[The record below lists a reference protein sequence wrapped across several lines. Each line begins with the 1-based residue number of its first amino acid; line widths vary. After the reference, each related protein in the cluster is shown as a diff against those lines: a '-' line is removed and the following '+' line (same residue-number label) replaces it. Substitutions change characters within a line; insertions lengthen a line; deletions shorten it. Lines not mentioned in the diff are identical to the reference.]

1 MERYN
6 YTDSSSIAKAIKEQY
21 FRNNMQEHNF
31 ESFIYDNNQ
40 VILPRSEK
48 QLDLDSAASGDLEG
62 AASGYGHEV
71 YCPEGIPVETA
82 LFALLGAA
90 ALSFGILFMEITMI
104 TGAKRK
110 KREIKRYDD
119 FDNMLDNGYFSGLS
133 DLAWQGMFQW
143 HDYLNECWNEA

>member
-21 FRNNMQEHNF
+21 FRNNMQNHNF

-48 QLDLDSAASGDLEG
+48 QLDLDSAASVDLEG

-90 ALSFGILFMEITMI
+90 ALSFGILFM
-104 TGAKRK
+104 GG
-110 KREIKRYDD
+110 D
-119 FDNMLDNGYFSGLS
+119 
-133 DLAWQGMFQW
+133 
-143 HDYLNECWNEA
+143 

>member
-6 YTDSSSIAKAIKEQY
+6 YTDSSSIADAIKTQY
-21 FRNNMQEHNF
+21 FKNYGKSNKFEKFIFKNNE
-31 ESFIYDNNQ
+31 
-40 VILPRSEK
+40 PRSEK
-48 QLDLDSAASGDLEG
+48 QLDLES
-62 AASGYGHEV
+62 AASGYGHEL

-110 KREIKRYDD
+110 KRDTRISYDNIHEPEND
-119 FDNMLDNGYFSGLS
+119 YFIRLT
-133 DLAWQGMFQW
+133 DVVWQGMFQKHDYFNRW
-143 HDYLNECWNEA
+143 HDA

>member
-6 YTDSSSIAKAIKEQY
+6 YTNSSSIADAIKTQY
-21 FRNNMQEHNF
+21 FKSYGKKNKFEKFIFENNE
-31 ESFIYDNNQ
+31 
-40 VILPRSEK
+40 PRSEK
-48 QLDLDSAASGDLEG
+48 QLDLES
-62 AASGYGHEV
+62 AASGYGHEL

-110 KREIKRYDD
+110 KRDTRTSYDNID
-119 FDNMLDNGYFSGLS
+119 ETENDYFIRLT
-133 DLAWQGMFQW
+133 DIAWKGMFQK
-143 HDYLNECWNEA
+143 HG

>member
-21 FRNNMQEHNF
+21 FRNNMQNHNF

-40 VILPRSEK
+40 VFIPRSEK
-48 QLDLDSAASGDLEG
+48 QLDLDSAASADLEG

-110 KREIKRYDD
+110 KRELKTYDD
-119 FDNMLDNGYFSGLS
+119 IDSELNSGYFSGLT
-133 DLAWQGMFQW
+133 DLAWQGMF
-143 HDYLNECWNEA
+143 

>member
-6 YTDSSSIAKAIKEQY
+6 YTDSSNIAAAIKEQY
-21 FRNNMQEHNF
+21 FKNYVKSNEFEKFVFENNER
-31 ESFIYDNNQ
+31 
-40 VILPRSEK
+40 RSGK
-48 QLDLDSAASGDLEG
+48 QLDLES
-62 AASGYGHEV
+62 AASGYGHEL

-110 KREIKRYDD
+110 KRDTRTSYDNSVEPEND
-119 FDNMLDNGYFSGLS
+119 YFIRLT
-133 DLAWQGMFQW
+133 DIAWKGMFQK
-143 HDYLNECWNEA
+143 HDFFGGMTRNA